1 MTTID
6 YTKAKT
12 TSTNTF
18 DIARDCTLVSIEGS
32 LYPWAKKD
40 EIAANNAA
48 SADHAVSERFTA
60 YVQRL
65 NKEDRLPPQQI
76 LSEAR
81 RFLDFPTGFP
91 WKTGQF
97 AVCNTKLDSTI
108 SKLEDFRAKFHD
120 AVDVLCAG
128 LPALEA
134 RAKAEL
140 NGAFSRLGFP
150 TEAEV
155 RERYTF
161 TIRTGVI
168 PHADDVRLNNVSAK
182 AKQSI
187 EESIR
192 KEQAEKVTELHQQV
206 VGSLEAALNRVVTN
220 LTDYT
225 AGKITRFEDSLVTN
239 LESLI
244 EALPTLNVTQDRA
257 VDATITRSRTLV
269 AGLQKALQE
278 QTLRDKKSEAGPAV
292 RKQIAKEAGDILS
305 KLKSGAV
312 KAEV

>member
-1 MTTID
+1 MTPIE
-6 YTKAKT
+6 YNK
-12 TSTNTF
+12 TSTSNNSF
-18 DIARDCTLVSIEGS
+18 DIARDCALVSVEGS

-40 EIAANNAA
+40 QVAATNAA
-48 SADHAVSERFTA
+48 DADKAISERFTA

-65 NKEDRLPPQQI
+65 DKEDRLPPQQI

-81 RFLDFPTGFP
+81 RYLDFPNGFP
-91 WKTGQF
+91 WDGKGGF
-97 AVCNTKLDSTI
+97 CVRNTKLDAVIT
-108 SKLEDFRAKFHD
+108 KLEDFRAKFYD
-120 AVDVLCAG
+120 AVDTLCAG

-134 RAKAEL
+134 KAKADL

-161 TIRTGVI
+161 NIKTGAI
-168 PHADDVRLNNVSAK
+168 PHADDTRLNNVSAK
-182 AKQSI
+182 ALESI
-187 EESIR
+187 TANIR

-206 VGSLEAALNRVVTN
+206 VGALDAALNRVVTN
-220 LTDYT
+220 LTDFT
-225 AGKITRFEDSLVTN
+225 EGKITRFEDSLVTN

-244 EALPTLNVTQDRA
+244 EALPSLNVTQDRA
-257 VDATITRSRTLV
+257 VDQTIARSRNLV

-312 KAEV
+312 KAAV